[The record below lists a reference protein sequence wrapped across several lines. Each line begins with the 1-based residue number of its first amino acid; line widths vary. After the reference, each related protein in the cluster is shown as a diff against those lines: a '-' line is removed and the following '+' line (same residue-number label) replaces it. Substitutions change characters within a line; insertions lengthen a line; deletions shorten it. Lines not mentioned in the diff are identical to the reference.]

1 MKKLLV
7 LQGPASSRSGYGDHT
22 RDILKSLIA
31 MDKFEI
37 KVVDLRWGDCPRNGI
52 SKNDEHL
59 KKYFLT
65 ANLTRQ
71 PDVFIQVSVPNE
83 FMRRG
88 KYNIGITAG
97 METTAVSPKWV
108 QGSNVMD
115 LIIVPSEHSK
125 ETLINSLYDTVD
137 KRTNQKTGT
146 LQVQKPVEV
155 LFEGADPNIYKETK
169 EISDNL
175 KEQFSKI
182 DNDFCFLYVGHWLQ
196 GNLGEDRKDTGMM
209 LKVFLETFKGKKKK
223 PALIMKTSGAG
234 FSVIDRKDILN
245 KIKMIKDNIP
255 SEDLPDIYLLHG
267 DLTDEEMNQM
277 YNHPKV
283 KAHLSFTHGEGF
295 GRPLLE
301 ASFSGKPILA
311 PLWSGQ
317 KDFLNKDYVVELQ
330 HTLTKVPKS
339 AFPKE
344 FSNNEALWATVNY
357 SMASQAMRNI
367 VKDYKRY
374 ELKGKKLMIVNRQ
387 LFSHEAMKEKL
398 EGIVDKT
405 LDGVPMQV
413 GLTLPKLKKKG
424 SPSSKIKLPKLK
436 RG

>member
-155 LFEGADPNIYKETK
+155 LFEGADISIFNDTPIKSIEVDNQLKSIKE
-169 EISDNL
+169 
-175 KEQFSKI
+175 
-182 DNDFCFLYVGHWLQ
+182 DFCFLFVGHWLQ
-196 GNLGEDRKDTGMM
+196 GGHGHDRKDLGK
-209 LKVFLETFKGKKKK
+209 LIETFITTFKNNPSSTR
-223 PALIMKTSGAG
+223 PALILKTSSAT
-234 FSVIDRKDILN
+234 FSVIDKLEMIK
-245 KIKMIKDNIP
+245 KIKKAKSKAGLTNTP
-255 SEDLPDIYLLHG
+255 NIYLLHG
-267 DLTDEEMNQM
+267 DLTQEELNYL
-277 YNHPKV
+277 YNHKKV
-283 KAHLSFTHGEGF
+283 KAHVSFTKGEGF

-301 ASFSGKPILA
+301 ASLSGKPVIA
-311 PLWSGQ
+311 SNWSGHI
-317 KDFLNKDYVVELQ
+317 DFLK
-330 HTLTKVPKS
+330 HSTLLPGQLINVDKS
-339 AFPKE
+339 ACWKDVIIPESKWF
-344 FSNNEALWATVNY
+344 TVNY
-357 SMASQAMRNI
+357 IYASK
-367 VKDYKRY
+367 VLKDVFKNYKNY
-374 ELKGKKLMIVNRQ
+374 TTKAKKQSKFSKDNFSIEL
-387 LFSHEAMKEKL
+387 MKEKFIEIINKHITEEVEL
-398 EGIVDKT
+398 KLPQLKKPELK
-405 LDGVPMQV
+405 
-413 GLTLPKLKKKG
+413 LPKLKKVNT
-424 SPSSKIKLPKLK
+424 
-436 RG
+436 